1 MSTSSTVAG
10 YKIVKTIGL
19 VSGSTVR
26 TRDAVKDIRS
36 GLQSLFGGELDQYTS
51 LMHESRQE
59 AIDRMKEA
67 TLGKGGNAIVGVR
80 FNSSNIAAN
89 ACEVMVY
96 GTAVSVEEESMTKTM
111 KNSSK

>member
-1 MSTSSTVAG
+1 TSSTIPG
-10 YKIVKTIGL
+10 YRIMKSIGL

-26 TRDAVKDIRS
+26 TRDAIKDIRS
-36 GLQSLFGGELDQYTS
+36 GLQSLFGGELDQYTT
-51 LMHESRQE
+51 LMHESRLE

-67 TLGKGGNAIVGVR
+67 TLSKGGNAVVGVR

-96 GTAVSVEEESMTKTM
+96 GTAVAVEEGTTEKRHKDMDK
-111 KNSSK
+111 